1 MKKRAFL
8 DYDWSKMQLLTGGW
22 STFLMDDKMTWPPYV
37 AALFGVGLLRPLEA
51 GQETPPPE
59 KPNSIEIFY
68 CL

>member
-1 MKKRAFL
+1 MAA
-8 DYDWSKMQLLTGGW
+8 
-22 STFLMDDKMTWPPYV
+22 YV
-37 AALFGVGLLRPLEA
+37 AALFEVGLET